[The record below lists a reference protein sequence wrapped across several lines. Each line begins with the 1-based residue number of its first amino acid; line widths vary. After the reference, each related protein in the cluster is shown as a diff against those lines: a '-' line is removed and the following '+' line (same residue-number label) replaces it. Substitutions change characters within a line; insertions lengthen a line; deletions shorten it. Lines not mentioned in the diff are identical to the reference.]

1 MIKYADQMKESLKC
15 GILFYVSKRNFYLP
29 PVAVSLLNNILENI
43 HNVIKYYARI
53 EVILHTLS
61 TPCFEL

>member
-1 MIKYADQMKESLKC
+1 MKESLKC

-43 HNVIKYYARI
+43 HNVIKYYAQ
-53 EVILHTLS
+53 
-61 TPCFEL
+61 ELK

>member
-1 MIKYADQMKESLKC
+1 MIKYAEQMKESLKC

-43 HNVIKYYARI
+43 HNVIKYYAQ
-53 EVILHTLS
+53 
-61 TPCFEL
+61 ELK